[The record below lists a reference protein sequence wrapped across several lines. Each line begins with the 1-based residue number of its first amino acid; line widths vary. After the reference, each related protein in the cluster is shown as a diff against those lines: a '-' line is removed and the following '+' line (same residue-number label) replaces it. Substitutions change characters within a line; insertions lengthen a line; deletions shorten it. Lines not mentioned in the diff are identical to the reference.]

1 MTDKNRA
8 SFPKGFQLTRTHI
21 DASDNESLHSATSV
35 ENGWLYEEEGKVYP
49 TLDTLNF
56 SIDGKLGMKSIQ
68 EVWKYVGEDGKVR
81 GIETLDKEL
90 WDMKGRG
97 ALF

>member
-8 SFPKGFQLTRTHI
+8 SFPKGFKLTRTHI
-21 DASDNESLHSATSV
+21 DASGNESLHSATSV

-56 SIDGKLGMKSIQ
+56 SIDGKLGVESIQ
-68 EVWKYVGEDGKVR
+68 GVWKYKDEKGEVKGV
-81 GIETLDKEL
+81 ETLDKGL
-90 WDMKGRG
+90 KSIRGRG
-97 ALF
+97 ALI